1 LIASPGA
8 GHGGLQRDRV
18 SSRGVSHGELQR
30 DQFDRLPKNQFS
42 FGWIA
47 KRTWLGS
54 ICDDLSGCQRYL
66 PPPPQEPSSA
76 PVEHTRVVAQPS
88 SAPVEQQVFHRLC
101 VAQTLEL
108 VMDTHTRVVTQ
119 PSSAPVEQHVFHRL
133 CVAQTLELVTHTR
146 VVTQPSSAPVEQ
158 HVFHRLCVAQTLELV
173 IDTHTRVVTQPS
185 SAPDIDLP
193 DQHTFSVL

>member
-1 LIASPGA
+1 MVDCKEIEFHLVVLVMVNCKEINLIDCQKINFHSNGLHREPGLA
-8 GHGGLQRDRV
+8 L
-18 SSRGVSHGELQR
+18 SALTCLGVKDIS
-30 DQFDRLPKNQFS
+30 
-42 FGWIA
+42 
-47 KRTWLGS
+47 
-54 ICDDLSGCQRYL
+54 

-88 SAPVEQQVFHRLC
+88 SAPVEQQVFHLLC

-119 PSSAPVEQHVFHRL
+119 PSSAPVEQQVFHRL

-185 SAPDIDLP
+185 SAPDSDLP